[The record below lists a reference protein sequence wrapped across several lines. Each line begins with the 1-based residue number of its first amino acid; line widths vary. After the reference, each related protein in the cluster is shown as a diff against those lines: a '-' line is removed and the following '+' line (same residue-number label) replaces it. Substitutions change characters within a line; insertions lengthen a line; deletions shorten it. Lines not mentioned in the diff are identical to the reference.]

1 MAGLYLHIPFCKQ
14 ACYYCDFHFSVNT
27 SIKADLVRA
36 IIKELEMQAH
46 YLAGEPLDTLYFGG
60 GTPSLLTDDELNAI
74 LNAIGKRYSVSADP
88 EITLEAN
95 PDDLTREKLA
105 ALAGAGIN
113 RLSIGVQS
121 FDNHVLKFLNRAH
134 TAIEAEQCIEAAH
147 QAGISNLSIDIMF
160 GLPNQHEFI
169 LRKDLAKAL
178 TLQPAHN
185 SVYSLTVEEKTVFG
199 KWAQQGKL
207 KITDEP
213 EAAQQFEVVMD
224 TLESN
229 GFIQYEISNYAKPG
243 FESRHNSSYWQRK
256 KYLGIG
262 PSAHSYN
269 GNTRQFNVRNNYH
282 YVQALNTGK
291 IPYEIEQ
298 LTLANKINEYIF
310 TSLRTNIGCSLAVL
324 KRDYDYDLTALPG
337 NPLLKMAN
345 QNLITLKADTV
356 LLTRAGKLVAD
367 QLAMEFFAS
376 EK

>member
-1 MAGLYLHIPFCKQ
+1 MAGLYIHIPFCKQ

-27 SIKADLVRA
+27 SIQAELVKA
-36 IIKELEMQAH
+36 IIQEIEMQVH

-60 GTPSLLTDDELNAI
+60 GTPSLLTDAELNVI
-74 LNAIGKRYSVSADP
+74 FNTIGKLYSVSPNP

-95 PDDLTREKLA
+95 PDDLTKEKLT

-134 TAIEAEQCIEAAH
+134 SAIEAEQCIEAAH

-160 GLPNQHEFI
+160 GLPNQHELI
-169 LRKDLAKAL
+169 LQKDLAKAL
-178 TLQPAHN
+178 TLQPSHI

-213 EAAQQFEVVMD
+213 EAARQFEVVMD

-269 GNTRQFNVRNNYH
+269 GHTRQFNVRNNHH
-282 YVQALNTGK
+282 YVKALNTGK
-291 IPYEIEQ
+291 IPFEMEQ
-298 LTLANKINEYIF
+298 LTLTNKINEYIF

-324 KRDYDYDLTALPG
+324 KKDYNYDLAALPG
-337 NPLLKMAN
+337 NPLLRMVN